1 MSSRKEQKER
11 LRQERLERERAA
23 TASAERRRRL
33 QIGGGVALLAIIV
46 AVVVVVLVSSGGG
59 GSNSSTTATT
69 VSNTKAGGDTGV
81 PAAAQVGLND
91 GPAPWKPEYSFL
103 AQRLA
108 AFNFPQQ
115 TDVGYHVHAQL
126 TIYVNGKQT
135 PVPADIGIDPQGRF
149 ISPIHT
155 HDTSGVIHMES
166 AKFYPFT
173 LAEFLNVWGVY
184 FTNNQLGS
192 YKAGDGGN
200 VLQLWVNG
208 KQVADPVHYKLKAH
222 DVLVL
227 GYGKPGSFPHKKSF
241 SFGQL

>member
-1 MSSRKEQKER
+1 MSSRKEQKEA

-23 TASAERRRRL
+23 AAAAGRRRRL
-33 QIGGGVALLAIIV
+33 QIGGGVGLLAIIV
-46 AVVVVVLVSSGGG
+46 AVVIVLLVSSGGG
-59 GSNSSTTATT
+59 GGSSTASTTATK
-69 VSNTKAGGDTGV
+69 SGGDTGT
-81 PAAAQVGLND
+81 PAGTQVGLQVT
-91 GPAPWKPEYSFL
+91 PAPWKPEYSDL
-103 AQRLA
+103 AQRLQ

-126 TIYVNGKQT
+126 NIYVNGKQT
-135 PVPADIGIDPQGRF
+135 PVPANVGIDPQGRF

-173 LAEFLNVWGVY
+173 LAEFINVWGVY

-200 VLQLWVNG
+200 VLQLWVDG
-208 KQVADPVHYKLKAH
+208 KQISDLVHYKMRPH
-222 DVLVL
+222 DVMIL

-241 SFGQL
+241 NFGQL

>member
-1 MSSRKEQKER
+1 MSSRKEQKEK

-23 TASAERRRRL
+23 QASADRRRRI
-33 QIGGGVALLAIIV
+33 QIGAGVGILAVIV
-46 AVVVVVLVSSGGG
+46 AVVVVIIVSSGGG
-59 GSNSSTTATT
+59 GGGGSTVTTA
-69 VSNTKAGGDTGV
+69 STKSGGDTGV

-115 TDVGYHVHAQL
+115 TDIGYHVHAQL
-126 TIYVNGKQT
+126 NVYANGKQVT
-135 PVPADIGIDPQGRF
+135 VPANIGIDPQGRF

-155 HDTSGVIHMES
+155 HDTSGVVHMES
-166 AKFYPFT
+166 TKFYPFT
-173 LAEFLNVWGVY
+173 LGEFMNVWGVY
-184 FTNNQLGS
+184 FTNNQLGG

-208 KQVADPVHYKLKAH
+208 KQIQDPVNYQMKAH
-222 DVLVL
+222 DVMIL

-241 SFGQL
+241 AFGQL